1 MAVEQA
7 QEHVV
12 SPRKRT
18 ARRKEADPD
27 CLEQAVKMRRDFQ
40 REGLQGNP
48 DLGPESPFTVS
59 KSKGGDEPL
68 VPGTDGFP
76 SWVTAKQTKS
86 FAEAASFY
94 DDFLDEVLTRD
105 PDDRNGNLFDAAT
118 CTLGD
123 LAEWLDQATHSSSFT
138 GVAAPETALLGLHR
152 AVQARMP
159 ETKARFGKNARGKK
173 VI

>member
-7 QEHVV
+7 QEHLM

-27 CLEQAVKMRRDFQ
+27 CLEQAVKMRRDFHL
-40 REGLQGNP
+40 EGAQAKADPPFAFSKRQG
-48 DLGPESPFTVS
+48 D
-59 KSKGGDEPL
+59 DEPL
-68 VPGTDGFP
+68 VPGTDGLP
-76 SWVTAKQTKS
+76 SWVTEKQTKS

-105 PDDRNGNLFDAAT
+105 PDERNGNLFDAAT
-118 CTLGD
+118 CTLSD
-123 LAEWLDQATHSSSFT
+123 LAEWLDQATHSSAFT

-159 ETKARFGKNARGKK
+159 ETKARFRIHARSKK
-173 VI
+173 SHLSLL